1 MIATD
6 CFHSGD
12 CNWSW
17 HRCSSSNK
25 IQHYYSYTLPHRRR
39 QWTHNRCSRNQVSE
53 ANTTINVHVIWNL
66 LTEYVP
72 RNDMPSGVRITWQE
86 NSYVVYLLV
95 ICVRNSLG
103 IRRHWKSS
111 LLSFSLKIRV
121 YQARRLRYTTVRQ
134 VRFPSAG
141 MLGYIS
147 RNPRHAELRGKVR
160 ALASKASGDA
170 SLFVSYSNRQKASI
184 RIPFTMKHTT
194 KCLCFRLKNNYK
206 FSMVIINFLEWTR
219 PIVGNYC
226 GRDCETCS
234 LPSAFCT

>member
-1 MIATD
+1 MI
-6 CFHSGD
+6 CLLFV
-12 CNWSW
+12 
-17 HRCSSSNK
+17 
-25 IQHYYSYTLPHRRR
+25 
-39 QWTHNRCSRNQVSE
+39 SRTV
-53 ANTTINVHVIWNL
+53 
-66 LTEYVP
+66 
-72 RNDMPSGVRITWQE
+72 
-86 NSYVVYLLV
+86 
-95 ICVRNSLG
+95 CVRNSLG

-134 VRFPSAG
+134 FRFPSAG
-141 MLGYIS
+141 MLGCIS

-160 ALASKASGDA
+160 ALASKATGDA
-170 SLFVSYSNRQKASI
+170 SSVYLYHITTGNRQKASI